1 MNKNERSCIMRIMS
15 DMIKADGIIDSREM
29 DSLSSMMA
37 KYNVKSDD
45 KTDSESITLSDA
57 VRTLKSK
64 SSSLSHDMLG
74 DVTNLAMSDKFC
86 AREEA
91 LLLIALTY
99 SFSDDTQADIISITS
114 PEVFLPNGQILYVE
128 SSFNEDVNST
138 ISSHYVEIA
147 AESRLAGFDFVY
159 IPQIIKHY
167 QQLNDSQLCQMI
179 SFLYPQ
185 ASKER
190 LTLAIQQLKGFT
202 TALFCKNLLSSK
214 LKINEID
221 DTPPA
226 IMVKIGSSIC
236 NHQLYFNYLLLEIS
250 DNVMETIMNFLRTF
264 NTFYQTRVLD
274 YLQEQKGR
282 FIFRGFYRQLLEL
295 IMLQKGVRSNVL
307 IDTDKGEIYFPEAD
321 VKIEKLHRREKALYA
336 LFLVESP
343 SGGINFAKPE
353 TARQFGRYERRM
365 EAIQA
370 KYNLIYEKFGGE
382 RNKAPR
388 LDVAETRLPMISL
401 IKRQISKLGDVLYH
415 VDDYII
421 QRNLYG
427 NYGVRISAGQCF
439 CKDFGSK
446 EAKPIEES
454 ESWQKILAL

>member
-1 MNKNERSCIMRIMS
+1 
-15 DMIKADGIIDSREM
+15 MIKADGIIDSREM
-29 DSLSSMMA
+29 DSLSSMIT

-45 KTDSESITLSDA
+45 KIGSESITFSDA

-64 SSSLSHDMLG
+64 SSSLCHDILG
-74 DVTNLAMSDKFC
+74 DVTSLAMSDKFC

-99 SFSDDTQADIISITS
+99 AFSDDAQADIISINS

-128 SSFNEDVNST
+128 SYYNEAVNSIIT
-138 ISSHYVEIA
+138 KHYIEIS
-147 AESRLAGFDFVY
+147 AEARLAGFDFVY
-159 IPQIIKHY
+159 IPQIVRHY
-167 QQLNDSQLCQMI
+167 QQLTDSQLCHMI

-190 LTLAIQQLKGFT
+190 LSVAIQQLKGFT
-202 TALFCKNLLSSK
+202 TSLFCQNLLSSK
-214 LKINEID
+214 LKIHEIE

-226 IMVKIGSSIC
+226 LMVKIGSSMS
-236 NHQLYFNYLLLEIS
+236 NHKLYSNYLLIELS
-250 DNVMETIMNFLRTF
+250 DNVMDTIQTFITTF
-264 NTFYQTRVLD
+264 NNFYQTRVLN

-295 IMLQKGVRSNVL
+295 IMLQKGIRSKIL
-307 IDTDKGEIYFPEAD
+307 IDTNKGEIVFPEAD

-336 LFLVESP
+336 LFLIESP
-343 SGGINFAKPE
+343 SGGINFAKPK
-353 TARQFGRYERRM
+353 TAKQLGRYERRM
-365 EAIQA
+365 KAIQA
-370 KYNLIYEKFGGE
+370 KYNLIYEKFGGDKD
-382 RNKAPR
+382 KAPR
-388 LDVAETRLPMISL
+388 LDIAENRLPMISL

-427 NYGVRISAGQCF
+427 NYGVKISLENCL
-439 CKDFGSK
+439 CKDFADK
-446 EAKPIEES
+446 EARPIEES

>member
-1 MNKNERSCIMRIMS
+1 
-15 DMIKADGIIDSREM
+15 MIKADGIIDSREM
-29 DSLSSMMA
+29 DSLSSMMT
-37 KYNVKSDD
+37 KYNVKPDD
-45 KTDSESITLSDA
+45 KIGSESITLSDA

-64 SSSLSHDMLG
+64 SSSLCHDILG
-74 DVTNLAMSDKFC
+74 DVTSLAMSDKFC

-99 SFSDDTQADIISITS
+99 AFSDDIQADIISITS
-114 PEVFLPNGQILYVE
+114 PEVFLPNGQILYIE
-128 SSFNEDVNST
+128 SSYDEEVNSIIT
-138 ISSHYVEIA
+138 KRYIEIS
-147 AESRLAGFDFVY
+147 AEARLAGFDFVY
-159 IPQIIKHY
+159 IPQIVRHY
-167 QQLNDSQLCQMI
+167 QQLSDSQLCHMI

-185 ASKER
+185 ASNER
-190 LTLAIQQLKGFT
+190 LSVAIQQLKGFT
-202 TALFCKNLLSSK
+202 TSLFCQNLLSSK
-214 LKINEID
+214 LKIHEIE

-226 IMVKIGSSIC
+226 LMVKIGSSMS
-236 NHQLYFNYLLLEIS
+236 NHKLYSNYLLIELS
-250 DNVMETIMNFLRTF
+250 DKVMDTIQNFITTF
-264 NTFYQTRVLD
+264 NNFYQTRVLN

-295 IMLQKGVRSNVL
+295 IMLQKGIRSKVL
-307 IDTDKGEIYFPEAD
+307 IDTNKGEIVFPEAD

-336 LFLVESP
+336 LFLIESP

-353 TARQFGRYERRM
+353 TAKQFGRYERRM
-365 EAIQA
+365 KAIQA
-370 KYNLIYEKFGGE
+370 KYNLIYEKFGGDRE
-382 RNKAPR
+382 KAPR
-388 LDVAETRLPMISL
+388 LDIAETRLPMISL

-427 NYGVRISAGQCF
+427 NYGVKISPENCL
-439 CKDFGSK
+439 CKDFGDK

>member
-1 MNKNERSCIMRIMS
+1 MS

-29 DSLSSMMA
+29 DSLSSMMS

-45 KTDSESITLSDA
+45 KIGSESITLSDA

-64 SSSLSHDMLG
+64 SSSLSHDILG
-74 DVTNLAMSDKFC
+74 DVTSLAMSDKFC

-91 LLLIALTY
+91 LLLLALTY
-99 SFSDDTQADIISITS
+99 AFSDDAQADIISITS

-128 SSFNEDVNST
+128 SNFDEAVNST
-138 ISSHYVEIA
+138 ISNHYVEIA

-159 IPQIIKHY
+159 IPQIVKHY
-167 QQLNDSQLCQMI
+167 QQLSDSQLCQMI

-185 ASKER
+185 ASGER
-190 LTLAIQQLKGFT
+190 LSAAIQQLKGFST
-202 TALFCKNLLSSK
+202 ELFCKNLLSSK
-214 LKINEID
+214 LKINEIE

-226 IMVKIGSSIC
+226 IMVKIGSSMC
-236 NHQLYFNYLLLEIS
+236 NHKLYSNYLLLEMS
-250 DNVMETIMNFLRTF
+250 DNVIETIMDFLTTF
-264 NTFYQTRVLD
+264 NTFYQTRVLN

-295 IMLQKGVRSNVL
+295 IMLQKGIRSSVL
-307 IDTDKGEIYFPEAD
+307 IDTNKGEIVFPEAD

-343 SGGINFAKPE
+343 SGGINFSKPE
-353 TARQFGRYERRM
+353 TAKQFDRYERRM
-365 EAIQA
+365 KALQA

-382 RNKAPR
+382 KEKAPR

-427 NYGVRISAGQCF
+427 NYGVKISPDKCL
-439 CKDFGSK
+439 CKDFGDK
-446 EAKPIEES
+446 LAKPIEKS
-454 ESWQKILAL
+454 ESWQRILAL